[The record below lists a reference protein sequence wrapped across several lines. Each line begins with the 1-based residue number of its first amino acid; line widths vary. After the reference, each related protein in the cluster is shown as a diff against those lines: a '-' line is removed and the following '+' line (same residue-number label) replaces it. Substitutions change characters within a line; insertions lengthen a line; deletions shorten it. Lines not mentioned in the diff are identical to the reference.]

1 MTEPKT
7 NRQWR
12 LMQRPKGALSMAD
25 FAWGE
30 GPVPAAGPGE
40 VLVRHDLLSIDAA
53 NRAWMSPVPTY
64 LPPVELEGVM
74 RGFGIGTVLESNDP
88 GLKPGD
94 RVEGLLGWQ
103 DLAAVPGR
111 ELRRLSGEIGA
122 DEQLNLLGITGKTAW
137 FGLFEIG
144 RPRPGET
151 VVISAAAGAVGS
163 VVGQLARVAGAR
175 VVGIAGSDEK
185 CRWLT
190 GELGFDAAVNHRDPA
205 MRKALQ
211 AACPK
216 GIDIYFD
223 NVGGEILE
231 TVLFQL
237 RSGGRIVCCGS
248 VSTYDTGTPPPGPR
262 GIPGLLVV
270 KRLRLEG
277 FIVTDYESRYGEAE
291 KALAALAAAGRV
303 RAADDM
309 RAGLEHAPQALI
321 DLLAGQNRG
330 KVMVRIAGA

>member
-1 MTEPKT
+1 MTDLQT

-12 LMQRPKGALSMAD
+12 LMRRPKGELSPDD
-25 FAWGE
+25 FAWAE
-30 GPVPAAGPGE
+30 AAVPQAGPGE
-40 VLVRHDLLSIDAA
+40 VLVRHELLSIDAA

-74 RGFGIGTVLESNDP
+74 RGFGIGTVVASNDQS
-88 GLKPGD
+88 LQPGD

-111 ELRRLSGEIGA
+111 ELRKLPAEQAAG
-122 DEQLNLLGITGKTAW
+122 DQLNLLGITGKTAW

-151 VVISAAAGAVGS
+151 VVVSAGAGAVGS
-163 VVGQLARVAGAR
+163 IVGQLAKVAGAR
-175 VVGIAGSDEK
+175 VVGIVGSQEK
-185 CRWLT
+185 CDWLT
-190 GELGFDAAVNHRDPA
+190 GSLGFDAAVNHRDPDMA
-205 MRKALQ
+205 KALK
-211 AACPK
+211 AACPR

-231 TVLFQL
+231 KVLFL
-237 RSGGRIVCCGS
+237 MRSGGRVVCCGS

-277 FIVTDYESRYGEAE
+277 FIVTDYEARYAEAE
-291 KALAALAAAGRV
+291 KALAGLAAAGRLT
-303 RAADDM
+303 AEADLRD
-309 RAGLEHAPQALI
+309 GLEHAPQSLI

-330 KVMVRIAGA
+330 KVMVRIAG